1 MTDGLGL
8 RLVTQRAD
16 GAVVPEA
23 PKRISGDRAVR
34 ERRARMRLAKG
45 VGSLDI
51 AAALANKDELS
62 GLSRR

>member
-23 PKRISGDRAVR
+23 PKRASGDRAVR
-34 ERRARMRLAKG
+34 ERSGRMRPAVE
-45 VGSLDI
+45 VGSIDI
-51 AAALANKDELS
+51 TAALANKD
-62 GLSRR
+62 GLSSLRKR